1 MTKFAV
7 ESNTLVVSFQFGEK
21 SVARHRR
28 LRIPLSLVESVSIE
42 TSPWEWLTQRVKFTR
57 RLSIINDATGVSD
70 FVGSAPLRPEANR
83 WAHLNGEWVLLV
95 GPLGAQVYARISP
108 QLPALRVDLTEAV
121 PYVGFL
127 VARRDAGQAA
137 TDLRTAISR

>member
-7 ESNTLVVSFQFGEK
+7 EGNALVVGFQFGEK
-21 SVARHRR
+21 SVARHKR
-28 LRIPLSLVESVSIE
+28 LLIPLSLVESVSIE

-70 FVGSAPLRPEANR
+70 YVGSAPLRPEANR
-83 WAHLNGEWVLLV
+83 WAHLNGDWVLLV
-95 GPLGAQVYARISP
+95 GPPGGQVYARINP
-108 QLPALRVDLTEAV
+108 GLPALRVDLTEAV

-127 VARRDAGQAA
+127 VAHRDAWQAA
-137 TDLRTAISR
+137 ADLRTAISR